1 MRKLV
6 QAGLAVCVFVVAAAV
21 IVDARQATARAA
33 IEAANQQFTVA
44 FAKGDAAALA
54 GMYTTDAMAFPPNG
68 DVAKGRAAIQKIW
81 AGAIG
86 GGIKGVT
93 LTTTE
98 VEAHGDSAH
107 EVGNYEMKV
116 DGGKVVD
123 RGKYIVIWKREQGQW
138 RLHRDIWNT
147 SIPAP
152 AGK

>member
-6 QAGLAVCVFVVAAAV
+6 QAASAVFVFVAATAV
-21 IVDARQATARAA
+21 LVDARQANARAA
-33 IEAANQQFTVA
+33 IEAANQQFTAA
-44 FAKGDAAALA
+44 FAKGDAVALA
-54 GMYTTDAMAFPPNG
+54 GMYTTDAIAFPPNS
-68 DVAKGRAAIQKIW
+68 DVAKGRVAIQMIW
-81 AGAIG
+81 GSAIA

-147 SIPAP
+147 SMPA
-152 AGK
+152 K